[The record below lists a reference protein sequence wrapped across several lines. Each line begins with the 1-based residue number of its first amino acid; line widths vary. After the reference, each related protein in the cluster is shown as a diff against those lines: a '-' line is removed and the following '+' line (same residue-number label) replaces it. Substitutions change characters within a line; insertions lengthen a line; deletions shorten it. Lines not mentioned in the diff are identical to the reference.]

1 MKKSD
6 YFLAPLC
13 GVAFFGLCYVAN
25 LNLEITGILALV
37 VAIVVP
43 LTAYLKKRLN
53 LLRKSL
59 IFDLVTLS
67 FALFLA
73 LNKKTFLR
81 EGQTFITVFG
91 ISFLCAVLF
100 FLAANSLSFLK
111 NKSDNAIRQNYYCSS
126 ILIVFLLGVLL
137 FT

>member
-6 YFLAPLC
+6 YFLAPLW
-13 GVAFFGLCYVAN
+13 GVAFFGLCYIAKMY
-25 LNLEITGILALV
+25 LEITGILALLV
-37 VAIVVP
+37 VLAVP
-43 LTAYLKKRLN
+43 LTAYQKRQI

-59 IFDLVTLS
+59 IFDLVTFS
-67 FALFLA
+67 FALCLFLD
-73 LNKKTFLR
+73 KKLWLS
-81 EGQTFITVFG
+81 EGQTFFMLFG

-100 FLAANSLSFLK
+100 FLGVNSLKFLK
-111 NKSDNAIRQNYYCSS
+111 DKSVQAQRQSYYCGT

>member
-25 LNLEITGILALV
+25 LNLEITGIFALL

-43 LTAYLKKRLN
+43 LTAYLKKHPIF
-53 LLRKSL
+53 LRKSL
-59 IFDLVTLS
+59 IFDTVTLVY
-67 FALFLA
+67 ALFLT
-73 LNKKTFLR
+73 LNKKTFLY
-81 EGQTFITVFG
+81 EGQTFIMVFG
-91 ISFLCAVLF
+91 ISFLGTILF
-100 FLAANSLSFLK
+100 FLAADSLSFLK
-111 NKSDNAIRQNYYCSS
+111 NKSNNAIRRNYYCSS